1 MTKSLVFLSIGET
14 NERNVHL
21 SNNKRLMYEKAVH
34 QLLAPYISLYPDM
47 GNGKFNNSLTSFNA
61 NGKNIHEIWQCCN

>member
-1 MTKSLVFLSIGET
+1 
-14 NERNVHL
+14 
-21 SNNKRLMYEKAVH
+21 MYEKAVH

-61 NGKNIHEIWQCCN
+61 NGKNIHGSVAIDLDKIELYKI